1 MRRAA
6 ATGVSGIPRR
16 TGFFET
22 DGERLYYEACGE
34 GSPVVLC
41 HGLGGNHAVWYQQVA
56 ALSRDHLV
64 VSWDHR
70 GFGRSTDRGERSG
83 PDVASA
89 DLRALLDHL
98 EIPRAHL
105 VGQSMGGCTVLG
117 LALDS
122 PERALRLV
130 LADSLGGIGV
140 PETGGRGI
148 TAPPSELGVHPA
160 LGASFCKRE
169 PERAHLY
176 QMLGSMGSPNVPQ
189 IGARLLASTR
199 SAAEVRDLALPVLFV
214 VGTEDALFSPAAVH
228 AAAALLPDARV
239 TEIPD
244 CGHSPYFES
253 PELWNEAVGDFLST
267 P

>member
-6 ATGVSGIPRR
+6 ATGVSGIPRH

-22 DGERLYYEACGE
+22 DGEQLYYETCGE
-34 GSPVVLC
+34 GDPVVLC

-56 ALSRDHLV
+56 SLARDHLV

-70 GFGRSTDRGERSG
+70 GFGRSTDHGARSG
-83 PDVASA
+83 PDVARA
-89 DLRALLDHL
+89 DLGALLDHL
-98 EIPRAHL
+98 EIPRAHF
-105 VGQSMGGCTVLG
+105 VGQSMGGWTVLG
-117 LALDS
+117 LALDA
-122 PERALRLV
+122 PDRVERLV

-160 LGASFCKRE
+160 LGTSFCERH

-199 SAAEVRDLALPVLFV
+199 EADEIRDLALPVLFV
-214 VGTEDALFSPAAVH
+214 VGAEDPLFPPAAVR
-228 AAAALLPDARV
+228 AAAALFPDARV
-239 TEIPD
+239 VEIENT
-244 CGHSPYFES
+244 GHSPYFEA
-253 PELWNEAVGDFLST
+253 PALWNEAVRDFLSA
-267 P
+267 